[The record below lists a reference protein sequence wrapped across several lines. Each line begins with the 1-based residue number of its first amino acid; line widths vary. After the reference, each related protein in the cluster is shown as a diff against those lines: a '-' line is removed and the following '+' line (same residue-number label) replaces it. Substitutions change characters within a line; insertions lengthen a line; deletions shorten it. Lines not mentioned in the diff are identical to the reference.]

1 MIQFCTQIHCC
12 WQQIHID
19 SGPYLINVS
28 MHRQKFIYVFTEM
41 LYPTTWI
48 LKVLHIDSLLVTMQ
62 HSSIFST
69 MSNTGSYDKTLLYIL
84 NWNHIFNES
93 ILLIFSYKFVVD
105 DNAVFV
111 SFQGLTSLGAGF
123 WRKIFLYVFNWNH
136 ISNEC
141 NFLKFCTFS
150 QIGCR
155 WQHSFFKAITDQRQD
170 QGAKYFW
177 VFDWNEKCSEPL

>member
-1 MIQFCTQIHCC
+1 MKSLIEKSNFDPILYTNSLLLTT
-12 WQQIHID
+12 QIHID

-69 MSNTGSYDKTLLYIL
+69 TSNTGSYDKTLLYIL

-111 SFQGLTSLGAGF
+111 SFQGLTSSGAGF
-123 WRKIFLYVFNWNH
+123 CRKFFYTFLIEIIYLTNVISSNFALFRKLAVDDNAVF
-136 ISNEC
+136 S
-141 NFLKFCTFS
+141 
-150 QIGCR
+150 R
-155 WQHSFFKAITDQRQD
+155 
-170 QGAKYFW
+170 
-177 VFDWNEKCSEPL
+177 P